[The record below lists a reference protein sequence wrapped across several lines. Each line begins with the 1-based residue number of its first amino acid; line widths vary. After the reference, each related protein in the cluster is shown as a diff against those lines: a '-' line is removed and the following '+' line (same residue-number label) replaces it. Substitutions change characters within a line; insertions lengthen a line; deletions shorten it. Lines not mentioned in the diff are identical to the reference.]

1 MKTTTLARLA
11 FKHAYSHAAE
21 EIYLK
26 TEHDYTKPV
35 TFYGLV
41 NERCNVK
48 CRYCE
53 YWRLPTYKDEMTID
67 EWQKALLSVKEFVGT
82 LFDQLQRRRAV
93 HQAGLPRPDGVL
105 PRSTAFYAG

>member
-1 MKTTTLARLA
+1 MNTATLARLA
-11 FKHAYSHAAE
+11 LKHTYNAFAE

-53 YWRLPTYKDEMTID
+53 YWRLPSYKDEMTI
-67 EWQKALLSVKEFVGT
+67 ERVEKAACSASRT
-82 LFDQLQRRRAV
+82 SSA
-93 HQAGLPRPDGVL
+93 
-105 PRSTAFYAG
+105 RSRSASAAASRSSSQGFST